1 MLLAA
6 PRSLLLLP
14 SEAPAEGARTLALLR
29 AAAQR
34 LQVPAV
40 SLNSANWRVGLATW
54 RNQLVAACPLGDA
67 ALKALPA
74 GTTAFLVIACPSEAE
89 PPAASA
95 RPPMPALPLTPQ
107 LFLFPRFVPGAP
119 HPHPPPP

>member
-1 MLLAA
+1 MLLSA

-14 SEAPAEGARTLALLR
+14 SEAPAEAARTLALLR

-40 SLNSANWRVGLATW
+40 SLNSANWRVGLATG

-67 ALKALPA
+67 DLKALPA
-74 GTTAFLVIACPSEAE
+74 GTTVFLVIRSEEHTSELQSLLRISYAIFCLKKE
-89 PPAASA
+89 NE
-95 RPPMPALPLTPQ
+95 LH
-107 LFLFPRFVPGAP
+107 AP
-119 HPHPPPP
+119 T